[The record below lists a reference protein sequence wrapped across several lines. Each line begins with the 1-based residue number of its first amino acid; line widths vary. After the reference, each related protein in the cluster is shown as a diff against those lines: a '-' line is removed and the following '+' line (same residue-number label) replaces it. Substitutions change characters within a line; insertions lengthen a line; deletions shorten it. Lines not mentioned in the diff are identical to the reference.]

1 MLPAL
6 KDRVV
11 CFVVLSDIQEVLAL
25 NVSFYK
31 TATFSLKKL
40 QNAIVFCNKRLS
52 ENVCVD
58 GIILPSAGMTK
69 WFLNAVYFT
78 YLKTVFLLSSV
89 YRLIHYKYAGE
100 QLHNF
105 SRVFFFQFSVV

>member
-1 MLPAL
+1 MYLFTKRRHFLLRNFKHA
-6 KDRVV
+6 V
-11 CFVVLSDIQEVLAL
+11 
-25 NVSFYK
+25 
-31 TATFSLKKL
+31 
-40 QNAIVFCNKRLS
+40 VFCNKRLS
-52 ENVCVD
+52 ENVYVD

-100 QLHNF
+100 QLHHF
-105 SRVFFFQFSVV
+105 SRVFFFPIFSS

>member
-31 TATFSLKKL
+31 TATFSFNFKNFKH
-40 QNAIVFCNKRLS
+40 AVVFCNKRLS
-52 ENVCVD
+52 ENVYVD

-69 WFLNAVYFT
+69 WFL
-78 YLKTVFLLSSV
+78 S
-89 YRLIHYKYAGE
+89 I
-100 QLHNF
+100 LHI
-105 SRVFFFQFSVV
+105 

>member
-40 QNAIVFCNKRLS
+40 QTCG
-52 ENVCVD
+52 C
-58 GIILPSAGMTK
+58 
-69 WFLNAVYFT
+69 FL
-78 YLKTVFLLSSV
+78 
-89 YRLIHYKYAGE
+89 
-100 QLHNF
+100 
-105 SRVFFFQFSVV
+105 